1 MSPSCQAI
9 HDIWIPRQGFSRR
22 FRSPDPCC
30 WPSSVTRLT
39 GCGRLAY
46 RLDNSVPE
54 NFVPN
59 PLELPPAED
68 DFVWSQVVDAVD
80 DYFRIAREQPV
91 QNSGGIILDGRVE
104 TSYRIGASLLEPWRK
119 DSTSGFER
127 LQSTLQSV
135 RRRAIVTVRPGAAGY
150 ILEVIVQK
158 DLEDTDRSQYATEST
173 ARTRHDG
180 TVVRITDASTPAHKR
195 LDGFRWD
202 GTRRSNRSFC
212 KTFTD
217 GSPNRIARDSSIAKR
232 SPSATMLCDP
242 ISRDALASGA
252 EQVSGTNRGG

>member
-1 MSPSCQAI
+1 MPSDSRHLDSSPGLLKTISIAGSLLLAVCGYA
-9 HDIWIPRQGFSRR
+9 
-22 FRSPDPCC
+22 
-30 WPSSVTRLT
+30 LT

-180 TVVRITDASTPAHKR
+180 TVVRITDAFDA
-195 LDGFRWD
+195 
-202 GTRRSNRSFC
+202 
-212 KTFTD
+212 
-217 GSPNRIARDSSIAKR
+217 SPQTLGWIPLGRDTS
-232 SPSATMLCDP
+232 L
-242 ISRDALASGA
+242 
-252 EQVSGTNRGG
+252 EQVILQDIHGRITQPDRERLFHR